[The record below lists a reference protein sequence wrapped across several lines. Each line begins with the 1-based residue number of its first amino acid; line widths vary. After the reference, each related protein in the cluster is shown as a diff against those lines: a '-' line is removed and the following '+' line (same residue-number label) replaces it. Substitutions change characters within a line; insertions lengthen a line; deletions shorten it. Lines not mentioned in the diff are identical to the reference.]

1 MKIKSLIVPIIV
13 VLLFSA
19 LTVASALAAECP
31 TCNGTG
37 KVVCTQCKGTGK
49 IASYEGSEACPTC
62 EGSGVLTPTITNKG
76 TIPWVGDGS
85 VYVKGSFQNE
95 EDVKITANVT
105 AEVQSSSKT
114 YTNSLSNVEF
124 PPHQTIDVTVTIAGI
139 SSADY
144 QYFASQRPCPRGRI
158 YVTGAGQVTC
168 PTCGGTGAVSSQT
181 STCPQCDGTGF
192 VTCAD
197 CGGTGIAGEGQN
209 AGTPF
214 SLGSEGV
221 MVGVAVVAAVI
232 IVAVLVVKKKRV
244 TEEQLRRRLPS
255 DFQNWVLQRLS
266 GKGSLGTSSEL
277 GIDGYSVEG
286 YPIRV
291 NQSDDV
297 GRNVVT
303 TFVTAMGR
311 NRAKNG
317 IIVAFSFDRT
327 AYEEITRAR
336 LHFGPEIK
344 AVTVKELIESKYRT
358 L

>member
-1 MKIKSLIVPIIV
+1 MVSLIV

-19 LTVASALAAECP
+19 LTVASALADECP

-37 KVVCTQCKGTGK
+37 KIVCTQCKGTGK

-76 TIPWVGDGS
+76 TIPWVGEGS

-168 PTCGGTGAVSSQT
+168 PTCGGTGAVSSDT

-232 IVAVLVVKKKRV
+232 IVAVLVVKK
-244 TEEQLRRRLPS
+244 RRLTEDSLRKLSPS
-255 DFQNWVLQRLS
+255 EFQDWVVQRLS
-266 GKGSLGTSSEL
+266 GTVSSTKDSRI
-277 GIDGYSVEG
+277 GIDGYTSAG
-286 YPIRV
+286 YPIQIK
-291 NQSDDV
+291 QSDDV
-297 GRNVVT
+297 GKDVIDR
-303 TFVTAMGR
+303 FATAMAQSKARTGMV
-311 NRAKNG
+311 
-317 IIVAFSFDRT
+317 VAFSFGSGAFEGT
-327 AYEEITRAR
+327 VRAKLNYR
-336 LHFGPEIK
+336 VEIK
-344 AVTVKELIESKYRT
+344 TMTVKELLESKYRA